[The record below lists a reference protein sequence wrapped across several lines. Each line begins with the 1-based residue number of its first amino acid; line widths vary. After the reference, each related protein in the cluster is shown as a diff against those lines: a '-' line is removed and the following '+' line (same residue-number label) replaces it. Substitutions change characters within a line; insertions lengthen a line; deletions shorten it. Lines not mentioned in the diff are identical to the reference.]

1 MKKIF
6 MMMALMA
13 MTLTASAQDAELK
26 TYDCKPFT
34 CQYPADYE
42 ADEDPFFDT
51 MFSAEKDETHKMQM
65 SLNDQKIAS
74 LQAFKAYTENIKK
87 VNTVFLGEPTGWK
100 VDAPVYKGMTMT
112 IRRVKEEE
120 YDEAGKV
127 MMVAYDFASVG
138 SKTKR
143 LFAGIIRYPLSED
156 AKYKPLIDKIVA
168 SIKEK

>member
-6 MMMALMA
+6 VMMALMA
-13 MTLTASAQDAELK
+13 MTLTVSAQDAELK
-26 TYDCKPFT
+26 TYDCTPFT

-65 SLNDQKIAS
+65 SLNDVTIAS
-74 LQAFKAYTENIKK
+74 LQAFKDYTENIKN
-87 VNTVFLGEPTGWK
+87 VNTTFLGEPTGWK
-100 VDAPVYKGMTMT
+100 VEAPVYKGMTMT

-120 YDEAGKV
+120 YDESGKV
-127 MMVAYDFASVG
+127 MMVVYDFASV
-138 SKTKR
+138 SPKSKR
-143 LFAGIIRYPLSED
+143 LFSGDIRFPLSEE